1 MGKMCEWG
9 RVAMWERCVSGARWQ
24 GVKGGS
30 FHSSIVQGTLTGIS
44 HTPIPLMMMMIM
56 MMMMNCFCGMVDRRK
71 TFSLIS
77 SWDHCQ

>member
-30 FHSSIVQGTLTGIS
+30 FHSSIVHGDPHGNFTYSCPSDDDDDNDDDDELFLWYG
-44 HTPIPLMMMMIM
+44 
-56 MMMMNCFCGMVDRRK
+56 
-71 TFSLIS
+71 
-77 SWDHCQ
+77 